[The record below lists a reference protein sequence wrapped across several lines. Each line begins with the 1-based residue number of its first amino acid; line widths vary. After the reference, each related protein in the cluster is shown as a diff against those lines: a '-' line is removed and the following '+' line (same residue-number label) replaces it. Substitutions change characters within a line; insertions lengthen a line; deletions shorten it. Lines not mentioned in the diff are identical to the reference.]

1 MFVLKNY
8 HMVRLLFNCTIQSP
22 NGSGTQG
29 DHAKEPV
36 AGSDAD
42 GNTGVV
48 ASSAESVESASSD
61 GALAAAA
68 AAAAAACAAAAAATA
83 VVGLA
88 FSGRVS
94 GTDAGSIVIEIPRPS
109 ALKAAAL
116 VCCGIGA
123 FRWLLD
129 PKTTK
134 TCFY

>member
-48 ASSAESVESASSD
+48 ASSAESVESSS
-61 GALAAAA
+61 
-68 AAAAAACAAAAAATA
+68 T
-83 VVGLA
+83 
-88 FSGRVS
+88 RVLRYRCVQMV
-94 GTDAGSIVIEIPRPS
+94 AGSQDNQDMFL
-109 ALKAAAL
+109 LK
-116 VCCGIGA
+116 
-123 FRWLLD
+123 
-129 PKTTK
+129 
-134 TCFY
+134 